1 MICFFF
7 HSRVFSAFGIS
18 LEELLFRKV
27 DPKQEKV
34 EVKIEIE
41 DTFPIWSESG
51 FEGKLEN
58 VKLIISHTHAISQH
72 SFYSKRFFF
81 AAGCSLRQLR
91 NHFWQNF
98 FFALLTPFPNY
109 LHEVLK

>member
-1 MICFFF
+1 MGYGIYILICLFF
-7 HSRVFSAFGIS
+7 HFRVFSAFGIS

-51 FEGKLEN
+51 FEGRLEN
-58 VKLIISHTHAISQH
+58 LKLTGYYI
-72 SFYSKRFFF
+72 F
-81 AAGCSLRQLR
+81 L
-91 NHFWQNF
+91 
-98 FFALLTPFPNY
+98 
-109 LHEVLK
+109 